1 MKQQINLY
9 QPMFRKQEKVFSA
22 VTMLQIIVF
31 FTVILIGIYA
41 YSFSQLQPFHA
52 ELDKTLKQFDKLSK
66 QIEIIAQALPRRAE
80 SKLIVN
86 EIARLTKELQHRQ
99 KVKDALSKGS
109 FGSTDGFSGY
119 FEALAKGHIG
129 GIWLTGIHIAQGGA
143 LLSFNGKSIDPE
155 LIPVYL
161 KRLSKEPVF
170 NNRAFNIL
178 EMQRAEAEPE
188 LLLFNVATGG

>member
-1 MKQQINLY
+1 VKQQINLY

-22 VTMLQIIVF
+22 VAMLQIIVF

-41 YSFSQLQPFHA
+41 YSLSQLQPFHA

-119 FEALAKGHIG
+119 FEALAKGHIS

>member
-1 MKQQINLY
+1 
-9 QPMFRKQEKVFSA
+9 MFRKQEKVFSA
-22 VTMLQIIVF
+22 VAMLQIIVF

-41 YSFSQLQPFHA
+41 YSLNQLQPFHA

-66 QIEIIAQALPRRAE
+66 QIEIIAQALPRRTE

-99 KVKDALSKGS
+99 KVKDALSNGS

-119 FEALAKGHIG
+119 FEALAKAHISG
-129 GIWLTGIHIAQGGA
+129 TWLTGIHIAQGGA
-143 LLSFNGKSIDPE
+143 MLSFNGKSIDPE
-155 LIPVYL
+155 LIPIYL

-170 NNRAFNIL
+170 NKRAFNIL
-178 EMQRAEAEPE
+178 EIRRAEAEPE